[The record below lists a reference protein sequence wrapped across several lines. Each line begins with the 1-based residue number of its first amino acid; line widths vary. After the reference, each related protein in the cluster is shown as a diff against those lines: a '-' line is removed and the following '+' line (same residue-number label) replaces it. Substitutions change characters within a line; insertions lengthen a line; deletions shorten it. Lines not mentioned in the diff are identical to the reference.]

1 MSEALRELFEKLPDY
16 LGGHLLLSVP
26 AIVGGVL
33 LSVPLGILAH
43 RNATL
48 RGPLMMVASLVQTI
62 PSIALLAIM
71 VAVLGGTIGYRPAF
85 IALLV
90 YSMLPILRNTLT
102 GLQGVDPAMT
112 EAARGVGMTARQ
124 TLWQVQLPLALP
136 VILAGIRTATVW
148 VVGITTL
155 STPVGAPSLGNYIF
169 SGLQLR
175 DWPQVYFG
183 CFFAMAL
190 TLVLDRAVRLFEIA
204 STRRRRAPAWAA
216 VAILSLVLAGGLIP
230 ALLPVLD
237 SFRLAR
243 SASSDP
249 AGTTDPAADPAKP
262 LIGKNYTIGAKGF
275 TEQAI
280 LGEWLSQVLEDR
292 GAKTKVLGNMGST
305 ILFDALRND
314 TIDLYVDYTGTMW
327 TTVMKR
333 EDPIR
338 RVPMFVDVAAH
349 LRNEFD
355 ILCIGRL
362 GFENTYCLAM
372 RRAQASRLGIR
383 QIGDLPPQ
391 LAKMTLAGDPE
402 FFGRPEWIRVRDRYG
417 LDALK
422 TQGMDATFMYQAVRD
437 GQVDLIS
444 GFSTDGRIAAY
455 DLALLD
461 DPEQA
466 FPPYDAVI
474 LLSPSA
480 SRDPDLVGTLL
491 PHLNRI
497 NGDTMR
503 RANLLVDVEGRPIS
517 EAART
522 LRQALPRKP
531 EKPSQSPPPATP
543 APEDE

>member
-1 MSEALRELFEKLPDY
+1 MNEALHELFEKLPDY
-16 LGGHLLLSVP
+16 LGGHLLLAVP
-26 AIVGGVL
+26 AIIGGVL

-48 RGPLMMVASLVQTI
+48 RGPLMTVASLAQTI

-190 TLVLDRAVRLFEIA
+190 TLVLDRAVRLLEIA
-204 STRRRRAPAWAA
+204 ATRRRRGPAWFA
-216 VAILSLVLAGGLIP
+216 VAILAIVLAGGLAP
-230 ALLPVLD
+230 ALLSAFD
-237 SFRLAR
+237 SLRSTR
-243 SASSDP
+243 SAPGRS
-249 AGTTDPAADPAKP
+249 AGTSLPPTDPAKRLVGRD
-262 LIGKNYTIGAKGF
+262 YTIGAKGF

-292 GAKTKVLGNMGST
+292 GAETKVLGNMGST

-314 TIDLYVDYTGTMW
+314 SIDLYIDYTGTIW

-333 EDPIR
+333 DKPIR
-338 RVPMFVDVAAH
+338 RVPMFVDVAGH
-349 LRNEFD
+349 LRNEFG
-355 ILCIGRL
+355 ILCVGRL

-372 RRAQASRLGIR
+372 RRQQADRLGIR
-383 QIGDLPPQ
+383 QIGDLPPH
-391 LAKMTLAGDPE
+391 LARMTLAGDPE
-402 FFGRPEWIRVRDRYG
+402 FFGRPEWIRVRDRYN
-417 LDALK
+417 LDGVK

-437 GQVDLIS
+437 DQVDLIS
-444 GFSTDGRIAAY
+444 GFSTDGRLAAY
-455 DLALLD
+455 DLTLLE

-466 FPPYDAVI
+466 FPPYDAII
-474 LLSPSA
+474 LLSPAA
-480 SRDPDLVGTLL
+480 SRDSALVRTLL
-491 PHLNRI
+491 PLLNQI
-497 NGDTMR
+497 DGDTMR
-503 RANLLVDVEGRPIS
+503 RANLLVDVEGRRIS
-517 EAART
+517 EAARF
-522 LRQALPRKP
+522 LLEDPPKDP
-531 EKPSQSPPPATP
+531 ER
-543 APEDE
+543 